1 MINTS
6 ILTSKRSLINLR
18 KSLQGSKYRMWN
30 QNERPSNAKLS
41 GRSLISLIA
50 RLNFLL
56 MMINMDANRPNKG
69 LLQHKTTVYR
79 LNLKIMW
86 KDKLYII
93 RRELRTLRHRTP
105 FGHQHDN
112 LLDYLRHILIVK
124 IQRRIIRRT
133 KISKIYYKSAKN
145 KINRKNR
152 YKSKKIKVS

>member
-6 ILTSKRSLINLR
+6 ILTSKRSSINLR
-18 KSLQGSKYRMWN
+18 KSPLESKYRIRSRS
-30 QNERPSNAKLS
+30 EKLSNAKLS
-41 GRSLISLIA
+41 GRSLISLTA

-79 LNLKIMW
+79 LNLKIILN
-86 KDKLYII
+86 DKLYII
-93 RRELRTLRHRTP
+93 RRELRTSRHRTP
-105 FGHQHDN
+105 FGHRHDN

-124 IQRRIIRRT
+124 IQRRIIRQT
-133 KISKIYYKSAKN
+133 KISKIYFKSAEN

-152 YKSKKIKVS
+152 YKSKKIKVL